1 MSYRFGGAKR
11 YDVLTHS
18 YDFAYGKSYDM
29 IAYLTSSVASPL
41 ITASLSE
48 HHNYAERIIT
58 CRQAIIVDFRAEK
71 VTPTR

>member
-1 MSYRFGGAKR
+1 MSYEFGGAKR

-29 IAYLTSSVASPL
+29 IAHLTSSVASPL

-48 HHNYAERIIT
+48 HHNYAKRIIT
-58 CRQAIIVDFRAEK
+58 CR
-71 VTPTR
+71 